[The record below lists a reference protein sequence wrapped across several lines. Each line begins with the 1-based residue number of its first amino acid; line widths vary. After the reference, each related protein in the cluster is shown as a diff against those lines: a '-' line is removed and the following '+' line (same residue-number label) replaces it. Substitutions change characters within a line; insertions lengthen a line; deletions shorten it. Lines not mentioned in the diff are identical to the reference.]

1 MSEHSAEEV
10 RMAYYLPKVVE
21 EAVKLH
27 HADVF
32 IGDMIQEGNISLM
45 LALKEIASGSD
56 EEELILEEIRAGM
69 LAMAEAQ
76 DETKRQDGKMV
87 ARVAEL
93 DEAIQSLKEEM
104 GRKVSIDEVAERMG
118 ISEDEVE
125 DILKLAGEDVKE
137 E

>member
-1 MSEHSAEEV
+1 
-10 RMAYYLPKVVE
+10 
-21 EAVKLH
+21 
-27 HADVF
+27 
-32 IGDMIQEGNISLM
+32 M

>member
-1 MSEHSAEEV
+1 
-10 RMAYYLPKVVE
+10 
-21 EAVKLH
+21 
-27 HADVF
+27 
-32 IGDMIQEGNISLM
+32 
-45 LALKEIASGSD
+45 
-56 EEELILEEIRAGM
+56 
-69 LAMAEAQ
+69 
-76 DETKRQDGKMV
+76 MV